1 MASSPPSI
9 VSGNSTRQNTLS
21 PPPVRFHNDD
31 QRRSDQYQSG
41 PGGPLPQR
49 NNNNNNRT
57 MNARNND
64 RERRPS
70 NTNNQQFGDSH
81 QLFVGNL
88 PHNAT
93 RDELKILFN
102 RFGSVADL
110 RIHSK
115 TTQKVPGGREPPYYG
130 FITYDDPES
139 VQNCLANT
147 VSKYLN

>member
-21 PPPVRFHNDD
+21 PPPVRFQNDD
-31 QRRSDQYQSG
+31 QRRSDQYQGG

-49 NNNNNNRT
+49 ISNNNNNRT
-57 MNARNND
+57 MNTRD

-70 NTNNQQFGDSH
+70 NTNNQAFGDSH
-81 QLFVGNL
+81 QLFVGNV
-88 PHNAT
+88 PHIAT
-93 RDELKILFN
+93 RDELKALFSK
-102 RFGSVADL
+102 FGSVADL
-110 RIHSK
+110 RINSK

-147 VSKYLN
+147 VSILS